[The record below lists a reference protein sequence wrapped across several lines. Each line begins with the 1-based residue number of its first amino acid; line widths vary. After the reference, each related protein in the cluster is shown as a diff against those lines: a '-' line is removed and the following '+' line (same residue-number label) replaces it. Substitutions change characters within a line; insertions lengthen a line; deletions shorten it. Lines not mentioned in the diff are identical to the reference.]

1 MNIAHSRS
9 AARDPDWKIDPV
21 TKDKDPVEPA
31 DPGEIHAWLYTP
43 DPPTALVPW
52 ILSQRGTALLEY
64 GSVEAACGVGV
75 RVIYRMSFDLTQDD
89 ACPRCIRM
97 ARLWQTNR
105 QEYDR
110 LVNERHERLA
120 ERELERYDAIDAD
133 DLARQERYGTDPI
146 EGEDDL
152 P

>member
-1 MNIAHSRS
+1 VSS
-9 AARDPDWKIDPV
+9 
-21 TKDKDPVEPA
+21 
-31 DPGEIHAWLYTP
+31 LYT
-43 DPPTALVPW
+43 D
-52 ILSQRGTALLEY
+52 G
-64 GSVEAACGVGV
+64 
-75 RVIYRMSFDLTQDD
+75 
-89 ACPRCIRM
+89 
-97 ARLWQTNR
+97 RLWQTNR